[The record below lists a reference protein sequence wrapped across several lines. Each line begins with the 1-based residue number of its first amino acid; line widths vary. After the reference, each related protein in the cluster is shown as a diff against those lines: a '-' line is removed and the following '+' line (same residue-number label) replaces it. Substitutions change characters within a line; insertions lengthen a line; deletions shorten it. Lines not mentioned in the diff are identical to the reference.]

1 MKIAVCD
8 DISQFHGDRLRDR
21 EWARRFP
28 GSEWVTALYER
39 EATEPLEVASGDVA
53 LERVRR
59 GAWAARD
66 VHVVQELDAR
76 YGRELC
82 ALGARPALL
91 TMLESPLVAYRWN
104 DRLLR
109 RCASFEHCIGPSW
122 ALERIPALRRSH
134 HHRLRFPCYWRGV
147 LGQRH
152 DSQRAHRVA
161 LVAANKYWRE
171 RPFARAKSLRD
182 ALRACRH
189 LLRRSISSTYAHTR
203 GWQLHDERLGL
214 ICALASHDMVDV
226 WGKGWDR
233 LSNLPPRWRAQLGRY
248 RSAFRGPCDE
258 KLSLLR
264 QYEFAIAYEN
274 TRVPGYVTEKVIDAM
289 VSGCVPVY
297 RGAPDITEHVP
308 SGAIL
313 EVGNRTPPERVAD
326 TIRSMRDDDV
336 RSVVAAG
343 AEFLSSPA
351 GDRHSF
357 EGFAEHVI
365 ALLRGTPT

>member
-8 DISQFHGDRLRDR
+8 DIGQFRADRLRDR
-21 EWARRFP
+21 AWARQFP

-39 EATEPLEVASGDVA
+39 ETAEALEVASGDVA

-104 DRLLR
+104 DRLVR
-109 RCASFEHCIGPSW
+109 RCAPFEHCIGPSW
-122 ALERIPALRRSH
+122 ALERIPALRKSI
-134 HHRLRFPCYWRGV
+134 HHRLRFPCYWRGSIV
-147 LGQRH
+147 NRR
-152 DSQRAHRVA
+152 DIERARRVV

-171 RPFARAKSLRD
+171 RPFARAASIRD
-182 ALRACRH
+182 ALRSCRH
-189 LLRRSISSTYAHTR
+189 MLRRSVSPTFAQTR
-203 GWQLHDERLGL
+203 DWQVHDERLGL
-214 ICALASHDMVDV
+214 ICALAAHDMVDI
-226 WGKGWDR
+226 WGKGWDQ
-233 LSNLPPRWRAQLGRY
+233 LSNLPARWRAQLGGFRP
-248 RSAFRGPCDE
+248 AFRGPCDD
-258 KLSLLR
+258 KHSLLR
-264 QYEFAIAYEN
+264 QYGFAIAYEN

-289 VSGCVPVY
+289 ISGCVPVY
-297 RGAPDITEHVP
+297 RGAPDIAAHIP
-308 SGAIL
+308 SQAIL

-357 EGFAEHVI
+357 EGFAEHVVT
-365 ALLRGTPT
+365 LLRGTPA